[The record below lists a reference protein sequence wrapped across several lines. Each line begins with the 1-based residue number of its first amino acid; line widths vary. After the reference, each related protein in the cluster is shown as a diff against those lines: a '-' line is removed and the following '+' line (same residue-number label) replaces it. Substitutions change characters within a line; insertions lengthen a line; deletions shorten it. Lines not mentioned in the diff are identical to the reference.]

1 MIIDTHCHLDDGRF
15 DNDLDE
21 VIQRAKEAQIS
32 GILIPGADIF
42 DLPKAKEISYRY
54 DNIFYA
60 AGVHPYHHKDYEKSV
75 LEEYLQDERCI
86 AVGECGL
93 DYFRLSKNENE
104 KIEEKEAQ
112 KEVFIAQI
120 KLAAKFNKPLI
131 VHIREANQDSFDILS
146 EYAVNVGIT
155 GVLHCYNASE
165 LLLGLK
171 ENFYFAVG
179 GVLTF
184 QNAKNLTDVLPKIP
198 RERLLFETDA
208 PYLTPHPHRGERN
221 EPSYTKYVVQKAS
234 EILNISVEELSKLSS
249 DNAKRIFKAFSK
261 ANSAK
266 IFS

>member
-15 DNDLDE
+15 TDDLDE
-21 VIQRAKEAQIS
+21 VIKRAQAAEVT

-42 DLPKAKEISYRY
+42 DLPKAREIAYGY

-60 AGVHPYHHKDYEKSV
+60 AGVHPYHHKDYDESV
-75 LEEYLQDERCI
+75 LEEHLKDERCI

-93 DYFRLSKNENE
+93 DYFRLPKDEDE
-104 KIEEKEAQ
+104 KIKEIAEQ

-120 KLAAKFNKPLI
+120 ELAKRLDKPLI
-131 VHIREANQDSFDILS
+131 VHIREANEDSFDILNS
-146 EYAVNVGIT
+146 YTGIT
-155 GVLHCYNASE
+155 GALHCYNASQ
-165 LLLGLK
+165 LLLELK

-184 QNAKNLTDVLPKIP
+184 QNAKNLVDILPKIP
-198 RERLLFETDA
+198 KDRLLFETDA

-221 EPSYTKYVVQKAS
+221 EPSYTRYVVKKAS
-234 EILNISVEELSKLSS
+234 EILNTSEEELSKLSS

-261 ANSAK
+261 GNSAK
-266 IFS
+266 MSS

>member
-15 DNDLDE
+15 DDDLDE
-21 VIQRAKEAQIS
+21 VIQRAKEAQVS

-42 DLPKAKEISYRY
+42 DLPKAKRISYKY

-60 AGVHPYHHKDYEKSV
+60 AGVHPYHHKDYNESV
-75 LEEYLQDERCI
+75 LEEYLKDERCI

-93 DYFRLSKNENE
+93 DYFRLPKDED
-104 KIEEKEAQ
+104 KKTEEKEAQ

-120 KLAAKFNKPLI
+120 KLAVKFNKPLI
-131 VHIREANQDSFDILS
+131 VHVRESNQDSFDILN
-146 EYAVNVGIT
+146 EYALSAGVT

-165 LLLGLK
+165 LLLGLQ

-184 QNAKNLTDVLPKIP
+184 QNAKNLSDILPKIP
-198 RERLLFETDA
+198 KERLLFETDA
-208 PYLTPHPHRGERN
+208 PYLTPHPHRGGRN
-221 EPSYTKYVVQKAS
+221 EPSYTKYVVEKAS
-234 EILNISVEELSKLSS
+234 SILNINTEDLSKVSS
-249 DNAKRIFKAFSK
+249 ENAKRIFKAFNK

-266 IFS
+266 IFG